1 VRGARGG
8 GGGGGGVGRFSG
20 GWKRRRAQK
29 QRPREL
35 LYGKGRAS
43 GLSSLSS
50 TGSVCVRLRPCRVAC
65 FSSCSFSAN
74 TNQGAT
80 HNHKSKIFI
89 PILLSVLPP
98 HATAKVFPLF
108 LTRKKKT
115 FFQTFCFVLT
125 THWHLSFTRVCSL
138 CVCVCGLVWKNNL
151 KWLCVCS
158 VVSSVCATF

>member
-1 VRGARGG
+1 MRGARGG

-115 FFQTFCFVLT
+115 FFSNFLFCFNNSLALVVYA
-125 THWHLSFTRVCSL
+125 RVFSV
-138 CVCVCGLVWKNNL
+138 CVCVWTCVK
-151 KWLCVCS
+151 KQSKVTLCV
-158 VVSSVCATF
+158 